1 MIDQIAAR
9 HKLAVARIGL
19 DPSMSTMDNPPRSFK
34 LLGRELKLL
43 KDVGPQ
49 LAAYKSNTSLIYALS
64 PISAVGVVLWN
75 DRQDSYARVVAS
87 FTTSHVFALDNM
99 LTLPF
104 DARALE
110 KELDQRLAKLS
121 QYRQRVKDQ
130 LFLDAHQIGARIA
143 SESNHTFFP
152 KGMPSVLKLDAAT
165 FQRIATPQYV
175 LKERQTLTS
184 GRSVA
189 SYVDPVCY
197 GLVGKKRNNVV
208 LSFSRYARYYWDYED
223 GNFDPNR
230 LHVVIHWGAGSIR

>member
-1 MIDQIAAR
+1 MAMIDQIASR

-87 FTTSHVFALDNM
+87 FTTSHVFALDNV
-99 LTLPF
+99 LTSPF
-104 DARALE
+104 DAHSLE
-110 KELDQRLAKLS
+110 KELDQRLAKLG

-130 LFLDAHQIGARIA
+130 LFLDAYQIGAA
-143 SESNHTFFP
+143 
-152 KGMPSVLKLDAAT
+152 
-165 FQRIATPQYV
+165 
-175 LKERQTLTS
+175 
-184 GRSVA
+184 RS
-189 SYVDPVCY
+189 
-197 GLVGKKRNNVV
+197 
-208 LSFSRYARYYWDYED
+208 
-223 GNFDPNR
+223 
-230 LHVVIHWGAGSIR
+230 